1 MNLVQHTWSVHSNIG
16 GWIQVRVANVLYDYF
31 IMTQNNFD
39 YILFHKNNTNN
50 ILLLYIY
57 IKKYLSLRIYKN
69 KKHIALIFTQFFFCF

>member
-1 MNLVQHTWSVHSNIG
+1 
-16 GWIQVRVANVLYDYF
+16 
-31 IMTQNNFD
+31 MTQNNFD